1 MDGEKKCPPGKILN
15 PVTRRCVKANGKIGK
30 TLVIGEKKCG
40 SGQILNPATGRCV
53 KLDGKIGKLLVQ
65 QELVAT
71 RPVPV
76 AKLVGIIFKPCLS
89 ILVNSSFDTGR
100 SRSSMKRKHIWEK
113 ITIRKYIKWYNL
125 FKWKIVDALR
135 KDKMQFLGFSV
146 HSKSQLLMKIK
157 VVDPDTMINTLDKNN
172 AIQFALNPDTDETNV
187 VLYKNIVHLVEC
199 EEIKNI
205 FLI

>member
-1 MDGEKKCPPGKILN
+1 MDAEKKCPPGKILN
-15 PVTRRCVKANGKIGK
+15 PVTQRCVKTNGKIGK
-30 TLVIGEKKCG
+30 SLVTGEKKCG

-53 KLDGKIGKLLVQ
+53 KINGKIGKKLVNQ
-65 QELVAT
+65 NIP
-71 RPVPV
+71 RPV

-113 ITIRKYIKWYNL
+113 ITIRKYLKWYNL
-125 FKWKIVDALR
+125 FKWKIVEALR

-146 HSKSQLLMKIK
+146 HLNSHLLMKIK
-157 VVDPDTMINTLDKNN
+157 VVDADTMMNTLDKSKS
-172 AIQFALNPDTDETNV
+172 IQFALNPDTDETNV

-199 EEIKNI
+199 EKIKNI